1 MTQKTTDSADPGN
14 DPFLDREREKYGA
27 PVPSREYITD
37 QLQAQARP
45 LARKELAEL
54 FGLTDED
61 ALEGLRRR
69 LRAMERDGQL
79 VRNRRNGYVIVD
91 NQELVRGRIRSAAD
105 GSGVVH
111 PDRPGPDV
119 YLAPRQ
125 MRRLLNGDRV
135 VVRLTGDDDRGR
147 PSGELVEIIEHAN
160 REIAGRFYEESGIG
174 FVVPNNKR
182 LHQDLIIPGA
192 DRNGAKHGEL
202 VTAEV
207 VSQPSERRQPIGR
220 IVEVFGTRIA
230 PGDEVAVAARTHGI
244 PVEWPDGVL
253 SESVTFGD
261 TVPEPS
267 KKGRRDLRNLPLI
280 TIDGAD
286 ARDFDDAVYCE
297 PAAQGWK
304 LLVAIADV
312 GAYVR
317 PGSALDA
324 EAAERGNSVYF
335 PRNVVPMLPET
346 LSNGLCSLNP
356 KVDRLCMVC
365 EMQIDAEGQLKR
377 SRFFEGVMN
386 SWARLTYEEVDAIH
400 NQRDPSLEREHA
412 HVLPHIEHLYEVF
425 HALRRD
431 RERRGAID
439 FNSNESVIEFT
450 EEGQVADVHPAERT
464 DAHRLIEECMVKA
477 NVATARFL
485 RRHKIPALYRVHEP
499 PGEERLQNLRQFL
512 AQAGLKLGGG
522 DEPAPADYGALME
535 QIRTRP
541 DRHLIETIMLRSM
554 MAAEYRP
561 DNGGHFGLALDAYA
575 HFTSPI
581 RRYPDLIVHR
591 AIKHVLSKAPVES
604 FGYTEDQLV
613 TLGEHCSMTDRR
625 AEEASRDAI
634 MTLKCRFMGDRV
646 GEEFTGVISGVT
658 SFGLFIELDE
668 VFVDGLIHITNLEQD
683 FFHFDPI
690 GHRLVGERTGKEYRL
705 TDRIRIRLA
714 QVNVDDGKL
723 DFDPVAHPLDAD
735 GNPLPGGATTGKG
748 RTKSSRGRQG
758 AGGGKAAGRDGGP
771 PKDRSKGRSRSRQR
785 RR

>member
-1 MTQKTTDSADPGN
+1 MPYPRGMTKHIPESADPLQ
-14 DPFLDREREKYGA
+14 DPYLDRERQKYDS
-27 PVPSREYITD
+27 PVPSREFIT
-37 QLQAQARP
+37 QQIEEQARP
-45 LARKELAEL
+45 LSRRELGEL
-54 FGLTDED
+54 FGLEDED
-61 ALEGLRRR
+61 DLEGLRRR
-69 LRAMERDGQL
+69 LKAMERDGQL
-79 VRNRRNGYVIVD
+79 VRNRRNGYVLVD
-91 NQELVRGRIRSAAD
+91 NEELVRGRIRAAAD

-119 YLAPRQ
+119 FLAPRQ

-135 VVRLTGDDDRGR
+135 VVRLTGDDERGHR
-147 PSGELVEIIEHAN
+147 SGELVEIIEHAN
-160 REIAGRFYEESGIG
+160 QAIAGRYYEESGIG

-192 DRNGAKHGEL
+192 ERHGARHGEL

-220 IVEVFGTRIA
+220 VVEVFGTQIA

-244 PVEWPDGVL
+244 PTEW
-253 SESVTFGD
+253 SEEALAESEAFGD
-261 TVPEPS
+261 SVPEAS
-267 KKGRRDLRNLPLI
+267 KANRRDLRQTPLI

-297 PAAQGWK
+297 PTADGWQ

-312 GAYVR
+312 GAYVK
-317 PGSALDA
+317 PGSALDQ

-335 PRNVVPMLPET
+335 PRTVVPMLPEA

-365 EMQIDAEGQLKR
+365 EMQIDREGELRR

-400 NQRDPSLEREHA
+400 HHRDPSLRREHA
-412 HVLPHIEHLYEVF
+412 DLLKHIKHLYEVF
-425 HALRRD
+425 GALRRD

-439 FNSNESVIEFT
+439 FNTSESVIEFT
-450 EEGQVADVHPAERT
+450 SEGQVADVHPAERT

-485 RRHKIPALYRVHEP
+485 NRHRVPTLYRVHEP
-499 PGEERLQNLRQFL
+499 PAEERLKNLREFL
-512 AQAGLKLGGG
+512 GQTGLTLGGG
-522 DEPAPADYGALME
+522 EEPSPADYATLME
-535 QIRTRP
+535 AVARRP
-541 DRHLIETIMLRSM
+541 DRHMVESVMLRSM

-561 DNGGHFGLALDAYA
+561 DNAGHFGLALDAYA

-591 AIKHVLSKAPVES
+591 GIKHVLAKRPADAFE
-604 FGYTEDQLV
+604 YTEDQLV
-613 TLGEHCSMTDRR
+613 TVGEHCSMTDRR

-634 MTLKCRFMGDRV
+634 RTLKCRFMSNRI
-646 GEEFTGVISGVT
+646 GEEFTGVVSGVT
-658 SFGLFIELDE
+658 SFGLFIELDA

-690 GHRLVGERTGKEYRL
+690 GHRLIGERTGKEYRL
-705 TDRIRIRLA
+705 ADRIRIRLA

-723 DFDPVAHPLDAD
+723 DFEPVAHPLDAD
-735 GNPLPGGATTGKG
+735 GNPLPEK
-748 RTKSSRGRQG
+748 
-758 AGGGKAAGRDGGP
+758 AGSAGRGK
-771 PKDRSKGRSRSRQR
+771 PKRSQKPGRRSRSRR
-785 RR
+785 RS

>member
-1 MTQKTTDSADPGN
+1 MAKNTSESADPSQ
-14 DPFLDREREKYGA
+14 DPYLDRERKKYDS
-27 PVPSREYITD
+27 PVPSREFITQ
-37 QLQAQARP
+37 QLEEQARP
-45 LARKELAEL
+45 LSRRELGEL
-54 FGLTDED
+54 FRLEDED
-61 ALEGLRRR
+61 DLEGLRRR
-69 LRAMERDGQL
+69 LKAMERDGQL
-79 VRNRRNGYVIVD
+79 VRNRRNGYVLVD
-91 NQELVRGRIRSAAD
+91 NEELVRGRIRAAAD

-119 YLAPRQ
+119 FLAPRQ

-135 VVRLTGDDDRGR
+135 VVRLTGDDERGHR
-147 PSGELVEIIEHAN
+147 SGELVEIIEHAN
-160 REIAGRFYEESGIG
+160 QNIAGRYYEESGIG

-182 LHQDLIIPGA
+182 LHQDLIIPAGDRHGA
-192 DRNGAKHGEL
+192 RHGEL

-207 VSQPSERRQPIGR
+207 ISQPSERRQPIGKV
-220 IVEVFGTRIA
+220 VEVFGTQIA

-244 PVEWPDGVL
+244 PTEWPEDAL
-253 SESVTFGD
+253 SESEAFGD
-261 TVPEPS
+261 SVPESS
-267 KKGRRDLRNLPLI
+267 KANRRDLRQTPLI

-297 PAAQGWK
+297 PTADGWQ

-312 GAYVR
+312 GAYVK
-317 PGSALDA
+317 PGSALDQ

-335 PRNVVPMLPET
+335 PRTVVPMLPEA

-365 EMQIDAEGQLKR
+365 EMQIDREGELRQ

-400 NQRDPSLEREHA
+400 NHRDPSLRREHA
-412 HVLPHIEHLYEVF
+412 DLLKHIEHLYEVF
-425 HALRRD
+425 GALRRD

-439 FNSNESVIEFT
+439 FNTSESVIEFT
-450 EEGQVADVHPAERT
+450 SEGQVADVHPAERT

-485 RRHKIPALYRVHEP
+485 NRHRVPTLYRVHEP
-499 PGEERLQNLRQFL
+499 PAEERLKNLREFL
-512 AQAGLKLGGG
+512 GQTGLTLGGG
-522 DEPAPADYGALME
+522 EEPSPADYATLME
-535 QIRTRP
+535 AVARRP
-541 DRHLIETIMLRSM
+541 DRHMVESVMLRSM

-561 DNGGHFGLALDAYA
+561 DNAGHFGLALDAYA

-591 AIKHVLSKAPVES
+591 GIKHVLARRPAEA
-604 FGYTEDQLV
+604 FEYTEDQLV
-613 TLGEHCSMTDRR
+613 TVGEHCSMTDRR

-634 MTLKCRFMGDRV
+634 RTLKCRFMSDRI
-646 GEEFTGVISGVT
+646 GEEFTGVVSGVT
-658 SFGLFIELDE
+658 SFGLFIELDA

-690 GHRLVGERTGKEYRL
+690 GHRLIGERTGKEYRL
-705 TDRIRIRLA
+705 ADRIRIRLA

-723 DFDPVAHPLDAD
+723 DFEPVAHPLDAD
-735 GNPLPGGATTGKG
+735 GNPLPEK
-748 RTKSSRGRQG
+748 
-758 AGGGKAAGRDGGP
+758 AGSAGRGK
-771 PKDRSKGRSRSRQR
+771 PKRGQKPGRRSRSRR
-785 RR
+785 RS

>member
-1 MTQKTTDSADPGN
+1 MAKNTSESADPSQ
-14 DPFLDREREKYGA
+14 DPYLDRERQKYDS
-27 PVPSREYITD
+27 PVPSREFITQ
-37 QLQAQARP
+37 QLEEQARP
-45 LARKELAEL
+45 LSRRELGEL
-54 FGLTDED
+54 FRLEDED
-61 ALEGLRRR
+61 DLEGLRRR
-69 LRAMERDGQL
+69 LKAMERDGQL
-79 VRNRRNGYVIVD
+79 VRNRRNGYVLVD
-91 NQELVRGRIRSAAD
+91 NEELVRGRIRAAAD

-119 YLAPRQ
+119 FLAPRQ

-135 VVRLTGDDDRGR
+135 VVRLTGDDERGHR
-147 PSGELVEIIEHAN
+147 SGELVEIIEHAN
-160 REIAGRFYEESGIG
+160 QNIAGRYYEESGIG

-182 LHQDLIIPGA
+182 LHQDLIIPAGDRHGA
-192 DRNGAKHGEL
+192 RHGEL

-207 VSQPSERRQPIGR
+207 ISQPSERRQPIGKV
-220 IVEVFGTRIA
+220 VEVFGTQIA

-244 PVEWPDGVL
+244 PTEWPEDAL
-253 SESVTFGD
+253 SESEAFGD
-261 TVPEPS
+261 SVPESS
-267 KKGRRDLRNLPLI
+267 KANRRDLRQTPLI

-297 PAAQGWK
+297 PTADGWQ

-312 GAYVR
+312 GAYVK
-317 PGSALDA
+317 PGSALDQ

-335 PRNVVPMLPET
+335 PRTVVPMLPEA

-365 EMQIDAEGQLKR
+365 EMQIDREGELRQ

-400 NQRDPSLEREHA
+400 NHRDPSLRREHA
-412 HVLPHIEHLYEVF
+412 DLLKHIEHLYEVF
-425 HALRRD
+425 GALRRD

-439 FNSNESVIEFT
+439 FNTSESVIEFT
-450 EEGQVADVHPAERT
+450 REGQVADVHPAERT

-485 RRHKIPALYRVHEP
+485 NRHRVPTLYRVHEP
-499 PGEERLQNLRQFL
+499 PAEERLKNLREFL
-512 AQAGLKLGGG
+512 GQTGLTLGGG
-522 DEPAPADYGALME
+522 EEPSPADYATLME
-535 QIRTRP
+535 AVARRP
-541 DRHLIETIMLRSM
+541 DRHMVESVMLRSM

-561 DNGGHFGLALDAYA
+561 DNAGHFGLALDAYA

-591 AIKHVLSKAPVES
+591 GIKYVLAKRPADAFE
-604 FGYTEDQLV
+604 YTEDQLV
-613 TLGEHCSMTDRR
+613 TVGEHCSMTDRR

-634 MTLKCRFMGDRV
+634 RTLKCRFMSDRI
-646 GEEFTGVISGVT
+646 GEEFTGVVSGVT
-658 SFGLFIELDE
+658 SFGLFIELDA

-690 GHRLVGERTGKEYRL
+690 GHRLIGERTGKEYRL
-705 TDRIRIRLA
+705 ADRIRIRLA

-723 DFDPVAHPLDAD
+723 DFEPVAHPLDAD
-735 GNPLPGGATTGKG
+735 GNPLPEK
-748 RTKSSRGRQG
+748 
-758 AGGGKAAGRDGGP
+758 AGSAGRGK
-771 PKDRSKGRSRSRQR
+771 PKRGQKPGRRSRSRR
-785 RR
+785 RS

>member
-1 MTQKTTDSADPGN
+1 MAKNTSESADPSQ
-14 DPFLDREREKYGA
+14 DPYLDRERQKYDS
-27 PVPSREYITD
+27 PVPSREFITQ
-37 QLQAQARP
+37 QLEEQARP
-45 LARKELAEL
+45 LSRRELGEL
-54 FGLTDED
+54 FRLEDED
-61 ALEGLRRR
+61 DLEGLRRR
-69 LRAMERDGQL
+69 LKAMERDGQL
-79 VRNRRNGYVIVD
+79 VRNRRNGYVLVD
-91 NQELVRGRIRSAAD
+91 NEELVRGRIRAAAD

-119 YLAPRQ
+119 FLAPRQ

-135 VVRLTGDDDRGR
+135 VVRLTGDDERGHR
-147 PSGELVEIIEHAN
+147 SGELVEIIEHAN
-160 REIAGRFYEESGIG
+160 QNIAGRYYEESGIG

-182 LHQDLIIPGA
+182 LHQDLIIPAGDRHGA
-192 DRNGAKHGEL
+192 RHGEL

-207 VSQPSERRQPIGR
+207 ISQPSERRQPIGKV
-220 IVEVFGTRIA
+220 VEVFGTQIA

-244 PVEWPDGVL
+244 PTEWPEDAL
-253 SESVTFGD
+253 SESEAFGD
-261 TVPEPS
+261 SVPESS
-267 KKGRRDLRNLPLI
+267 KANRRDLRQTPLI

-297 PAAQGWK
+297 PTADGWQ

-312 GAYVR
+312 GAYVK
-317 PGSALDA
+317 PGSALDQ

-335 PRNVVPMLPET
+335 PRTVVPMLPEA

-365 EMQIDAEGQLKR
+365 EMQIDREGELRQ

-400 NQRDPSLEREHA
+400 NHRDPSLRREHA
-412 HVLPHIEHLYEVF
+412 DLLKHIEHLYEVF
-425 HALRRD
+425 GALRRD

-439 FNSNESVIEFT
+439 FNTSESVIEFT
-450 EEGQVADVHPAERT
+450 SEGQVADVHPAERT

-485 RRHKIPALYRVHEP
+485 NRHRVPTLYRVHEP
-499 PGEERLQNLRQFL
+499 PAEERLKNLREFL
-512 AQAGLKLGGG
+512 GQTGLTLGGG
-522 DEPAPADYGALME
+522 EEPSPADYATLME
-535 QIRTRP
+535 AVARRP
-541 DRHLIETIMLRSM
+541 DRHMVESVMLRSM

-561 DNGGHFGLALDAYA
+561 DNAGHFGLALDAYA

-591 AIKHVLSKAPVES
+591 GIKHVLARRPAEA
-604 FGYTEDQLV
+604 FEYTEDQLV
-613 TLGEHCSMTDRR
+613 TVGEHCSMTDRR

-634 MTLKCRFMGDRV
+634 RTLKCRFMSDRI
-646 GEEFTGVISGVT
+646 GEEFTGVVSGVT
-658 SFGLFIELDE
+658 SFGLFIELDA

-690 GHRLVGERTGKEYRL
+690 GHRLIGERTGKEYRL
-705 TDRIRIRLA
+705 ADRIRIRLA

-723 DFDPVAHPLDAD
+723 DFEPVAHPLDAD
-735 GNPLPGGATTGKG
+735 GNPLPEK
-748 RTKSSRGRQG
+748 
-758 AGGGKAAGRDGGP
+758 AGSAGRGK
-771 PKDRSKGRSRSRQR
+771 PKRGQKPGRRSRSRR
-785 RR
+785 RS

>member
-1 MTQKTTDSADPGN
+1 MAKNTSESADPSQ
-14 DPFLDREREKYGA
+14 DPYLDRERKKYDS
-27 PVPSREYITD
+27 PVPSREFITQ
-37 QLQAQARP
+37 QLEEQARP
-45 LARKELAEL
+45 LSRRELGEL
-54 FGLTDED
+54 FRLEDED
-61 ALEGLRRR
+61 DLEGLRRR
-69 LRAMERDGQL
+69 LKAMERDGQL
-79 VRNRRNGYVIVD
+79 VRNRRNGYVLVD
-91 NQELVRGRIRSAAD
+91 NEELVRGRIRAAAD

-119 YLAPRQ
+119 FLAPRQ

-135 VVRLTGDDDRGR
+135 VVRLTGDDERGHR
-147 PSGELVEIIEHAN
+147 SGELVEIIEHAN
-160 REIAGRFYEESGIG
+160 QNIAGRYYEESGIG

-182 LHQDLIIPGA
+182 LHQDLIIPAGDRHGA
-192 DRNGAKHGEL
+192 RHGEL

-207 VSQPSERRQPIGR
+207 ISQPSERRQPIGKV
-220 IVEVFGTRIA
+220 VEVFGTQIA

-244 PVEWPDGVL
+244 PTEWPEDAL
-253 SESVTFGD
+253 SESEAFGD
-261 TVPEPS
+261 SVPESS
-267 KKGRRDLRNLPLI
+267 KANRRDLRQTPLI

-297 PAAQGWK
+297 PTADGWQ

-312 GAYVR
+312 GAYVK
-317 PGSALDA
+317 PGSALDQ

-335 PRNVVPMLPET
+335 PRTVVPMLPEA

-365 EMQIDAEGQLKR
+365 EMQIDREGELRQ

-400 NQRDPSLEREHA
+400 NHRDPSLRREHA
-412 HVLPHIEHLYEVF
+412 DLLKHIEHLYEVF
-425 HALRRD
+425 GALRRD

-439 FNSNESVIEFT
+439 FNTSESVIEFT
-450 EEGQVADVHPAERT
+450 SEGQVADVHPAERT

-485 RRHKIPALYRVHEP
+485 NRHRVPTLYRVHEP
-499 PGEERLQNLRQFL
+499 PAEERLKNLREFL
-512 AQAGLKLGGG
+512 GQTGLTLGGG
-522 DEPAPADYGALME
+522 EEPSPADYATLME
-535 QIRTRP
+535 AVARRP
-541 DRHLIETIMLRSM
+541 DRHMVESVMLRSM

-561 DNGGHFGLALDAYA
+561 DNAGHFGLALDAYA

-591 AIKHVLSKAPVES
+591 GIKHVLARRPAEA
-604 FGYTEDQLV
+604 FEYTEDQLV
-613 TLGEHCSMTDRR
+613 TVGEHCSMTDRR

-634 MTLKCRFMGDRV
+634 RTLKCRFMSDRI
-646 GEEFTGVISGVT
+646 GEEFTGVVSGVT
-658 SFGLFIELDE
+658 SFGLFIELDA

-690 GHRLVGERTGKEYRL
+690 GHRLIGERTGKEYRL
-705 TDRIRIRLA
+705 ADRIRIRLA

-723 DFDPVAHPLDAD
+723 DFEPVAHPLDAD
-735 GNPLPGGATTGKG
+735 GNPLPEK
-748 RTKSSRGRQG
+748 
-758 AGGGKAAGRDGGP
+758 AGSAGRGK
-771 PKDRSKGRSRSRQR
+771 PKRSQKPGRRSRSRR
-785 RR
+785 RS